1 MAGVLALRSRPCVN
15 ATAVAQHR
23 IVMPSVSASLFSV
36 VVVFATAA
44 IWPSAESY
52 RVDKYSLLMPN
63 VQPKKV
69 SDCICTA
76 ALVHYKNIN
85 IVDRRKIENK

>member
-52 RVDKYSLLMPN
+52 KYSLLMPN